1 MSIRLLPA
9 LNTKSKLAKWKLLSP
24 QLSQLRHAPRET
36 AAHCQPPSPPL
47 PFSCVPAAG
56 WPVKAKCFTLGNP
69 TPPKEMQV
77 GLINLSHYQR
87 VWHLHDLQDTVSSII
102 IDSYNDFFRFQAPG
116 YCHLS
121 ESSGSKG
128 NFWKVKSYRLPLLK
142 LYVCTHG
149 LSHLYQVSGLKT
161 CGSIDSAVVRRA
173 GETQG
178 NAKAFHTCKC
188 TRDRTWLGSLTK
200 NAGNETDKKPGENE
214 DYWSNDDKNSVPL
227 PPPSLFQHLLSAAAT
242 TQTSLTDKMERP
254 VWSLPY
260 FCLSKIMS

>member
-1 MSIRLLPA
+1 MISLDFKHQDIVIFLKVLVRKEISERL
-9 LNTKSKLAKWKLLSP
+9 
-24 QLSQLRHAPRET
+24 
-36 AAHCQPPSPPL
+36 
-47 PFSCVPAAG
+47 
-56 WPVKAKCFTLGNP
+56 NP
-69 TPPKEMQV
+69 TDCAPAEAV
-77 GLINLSHYQR
+77 C
-87 VWHLHDLQDTVSSII
+87 LHTWLKPS
-102 IDSYNDFFRFQAPG
+102 
-116 YCHLS
+116 
-121 ESSGSKG
+121 
-128 NFWKVKSYRLPLLK
+128 LPSL
-142 LYVCTHG
+142 C
-149 LSHLYQVSGLKT
+149 LKT

-188 TRDRTWLGSLTK
+188 TRDRTRLGSLTK

-260 FCLSKIMS
+260 VCLSKIMS